1 MRLLSFTLKYH
12 GRSQRPGPFVIVKQF
27 LKSQDPLVDRLLAK
41 GSLSYRFSDGD
52 ALSIWVRH
60 VDGETAAELRRKSKG
75 FLGYEG
81 LLIELI
87 EAEVADA

>member
-27 LKSQDPLVDRLLAK
+27 LKSQDQLVDRLLAK
-41 GSLSYRFSDGD
+41 GHLSYRFSDRD
-52 ALSIWVRH
+52 ALSIWIQH
-60 VDGETAAELRRKSKG
+60 VDAQTAAELRRTSKG
-75 FLGYEG
+75 FLGYES

-87 EAEVADA
+87 EAEMA